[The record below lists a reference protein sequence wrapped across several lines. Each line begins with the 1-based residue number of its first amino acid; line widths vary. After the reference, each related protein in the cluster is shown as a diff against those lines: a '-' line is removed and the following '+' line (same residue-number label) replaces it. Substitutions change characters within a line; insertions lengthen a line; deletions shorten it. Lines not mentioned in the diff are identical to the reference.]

1 MVGELDIILGRLI
14 LCSNKPTATLTLKIR
29 LQMGV
34 KSRRFLYLA
43 KIAMIIE
50 NSTLTHLIKLAWV
63 LLATYSSSL
72 EIEPGILP
80 SEALVIDEGSIGL
93 LSIGILA

>member
-1 MVGELDIILGRLI
+1 
-14 LCSNKPTATLTLKIR
+14 
-29 LQMGV
+29 
-34 KSRRFLYLA
+34 
-43 KIAMIIE
+43 MITI
-50 NSTLTHLIKLAWV
+50 NSTLTYLIKLAWV